1 MSIQHHTDQLVH
13 AKVSHSRSQSP
24 VFLTGIYAKC
34 TRMERRHL
42 WSSLLALA
50 PSVDNAW
57 LIGGDFNA
65 IASVVLRN
73 IRGPRLLIFSLSRIS
88 ALFFIMVL
96 FMRSPLLGVF
106 FTWSGSRRGGRV
118 HKKLDR
124 LLCNTTWLSR
134 FTDGSLELLS
144 KVTSD
149 HCPLLYKLSM
159 HCQSAPK
166 PLKFQHM
173 WFHRPDFMEVV
184 RSSWAAPLP
193 QYGMFLFSLKLKRLK
208 GAWNKD
214 CFGNVHYNVQLSES
228 AVKQQELLFEQSGSE
243 ADLVALNL
251 AQAQYTRSLTE
262 EDTFWRKKSRL
273 RWLEEGDRNT
283 KPFHASVTANRSHLS
298 IGRF

>member
-1 MSIQHHTDQLVH
+1 M
-13 AKVSHSRSQSP
+13 
-24 VFLTGIYAKC
+24 FLTGFYAKC

-65 IASVVLRN
+65 IASVEEYK
-73 IRGPRLLIFSLSRIS
+73 GPSTPDLLSISDFSSFLHHGALHEIS
-88 ALFFIMVL
+88 
-96 FMRSPLLGVF
+96 SSGGF

-208 GAWNKD
+208 GASRAWNKD

-262 EDTFWRKKSRL
+262 EETFWRQKSRL